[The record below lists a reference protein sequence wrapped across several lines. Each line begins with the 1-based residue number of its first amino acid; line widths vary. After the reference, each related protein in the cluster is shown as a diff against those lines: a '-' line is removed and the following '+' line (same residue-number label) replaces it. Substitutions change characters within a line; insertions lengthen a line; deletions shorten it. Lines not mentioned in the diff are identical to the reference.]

1 MFQIQKSQIM
11 KKIFLAIVFCFS
23 FVMLNAQTKSD
34 NIILKGKVTATELEN
49 YSWFKKNYDNYTPKK
64 SVIKELESYK
74 DSTIKVF
81 FGTWCD
87 DSQNVVPALL
97 KVLDNMGY
105 DKSKITLIALDKNK
119 KSPEGF
125 EKNLNIFKV
134 PTIVVIKDEEN
145 SNRIVETPVE
155 TIEEDL
161 LKIVSGKSYVHKYA
175 E

>member
-1 MFQIQKSQIM
+1 M

-34 NIILKGKVTATELEN
+34 NIILKGIVTATELEN
-49 YSWFKKNYDNYTPKK
+49 YSWFKKNYDNYIPKEN
-64 SVIKELESYK
+64 VIKALQSHK
-74 DSTIKVF
+74 DATIKVF

-87 DSQNVVPALL
+87 DSQNVVPTLL

-125 EKNLNIFKV
+125 EKNMNVFKV
-134 PTIVVIKDEEN
+134 PTIVVIKNEEN
-145 SNRIVETPVE
+145 SDRIVETPIE

-161 LKIVSGKSYVHKYA
+161 LKIMTGKNYVHKYA